1 MAAGIAPPGP
11 AAAAVEASRS
21 SDESAKLVRQVGLA
35 GVSNAVAASV
45 TNPVDVLKVRMQLAG
60 YGVASPHEPGG
71 VLRAARRI
79 LHEEGAA
86 GFYRGLSA
94 SLLREMS
101 YSGIRMGMY
110 EPVKEAL
117 GAGGRSPLALK
128 VLAGGI
134 TGAAGSIL
142 ANPLDLIK
150 VRMQRAAGPPPY
162 RSVADA
168 VVQICREGAGVR
180 SLWRGSA
187 PTVKRAAL
195 LTASQVPTYDHAKH
209 LVLDAGYM
217 QEGYM
222 CHFACCMV
230 AGVVAAGVTSP
241 VDLAKSRVM
250 TQPVDPASG
259 RGTLYAGTFDCLAQV
274 ARREGPQAL
283 FKGFNSQ
290 WLRIG
295 PHTTTTAG
303 LVSLMCFEQLRR
315 LAGMSYL

>member
-1 MAAGIAPPGP
+1 
-11 AAAAVEASRS
+11 
-21 SDESAKLVRQVGLA
+21 
-35 GVSNAVAASV
+35 
-45 TNPVDVLKVRMQLAG
+45 
-60 YGVASPHEPGG
+60 
-71 VLRAARRI
+71 
-79 LHEEGAA
+79 
-86 GFYRGLSA
+86 
-94 SLLREMS
+94 
-101 YSGIRMGMY
+101 
-110 EPVKEAL
+110 
-117 GAGGRSPLALK
+117 
-128 VLAGGI
+128 
-134 TGAAGSIL
+134 
-142 ANPLDLIK
+142 
-150 VRMQRAAGPPPY
+150 
-162 RSVADA
+162 
-168 VVQICREGAGVR
+168 
-180 SLWRGSA
+180 
-187 PTVKRAAL
+187 VKRAAL

-295 PHTTTTAG
+295 PHTTI
-303 LVSLMCFEQLRR
+303 SLMCFEQLRR